1 MADPHTADAHD
12 SHDAYAHGTQEISE
26 QVATFSLFQGMAKW
40 GSLGIAALLAF
51 LTIWFMP
58 GGSFF
63 TALIVG
69 VVMVVGGGFL
79 LRSPKPQAH

>member
-40 GSLGIAALLAF
+40 GSLAIAAVLAF

-58 GGSFF
+58 GGSFMAGAIAF
-63 TALIVG
+63 
-69 VVMVVGGGFL
+69 VVMIAGGIFF
-79 LRSPKPQAH
+79 LRSPKSEAH